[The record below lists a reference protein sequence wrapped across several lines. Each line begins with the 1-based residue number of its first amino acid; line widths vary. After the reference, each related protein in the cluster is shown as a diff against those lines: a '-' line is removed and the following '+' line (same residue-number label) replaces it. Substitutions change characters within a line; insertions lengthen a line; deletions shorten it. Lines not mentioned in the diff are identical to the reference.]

1 MGKNLKFYEKVK
13 KTEEEEEEEKRREK
27 KEKIFLFSFFQYH
40 FFLSME
46 GKKRGKNIIFNLLI
60 C

>member
-27 KEKIFLFSFFQYH
+27 KEKIFLFSFFQYR

-46 GKKRGKNIIFNLLI
+46 GKKRKEEKISSLIF
-60 C
+60 